1 MGGGGTLARERWPLK
16 IAACT
21 GVGERPDTRCCPT
34 FFPALTWRIE
44 VPIRKGCP
52 AARLRTI
59 FLPGQMAE
67 KKARTAEK
75 GGEVTRKRPCP
86 SCGGDSRV
94 LQFAGYGP
102 RGFFWVCEKNCGY
115 TERTR

>member
-1 MGGGGTLARERWPLK
+1 MLSDIFPRLDMENRGPYTERLSGGSA
-16 IAACT
+16 
-21 GVGERPDTRCCPT
+21 PDH
-34 FFPALTWRIE
+34 FFT
-44 VPIRKGCP
+44 
-52 AARLRTI
+52 
-59 FLPGQMAE
+59 PGQMAE

>member
-1 MGGGGTLARERWPLK
+1 MEKSHPYTGRLSGGWP
-16 IAACT
+16 
-21 GVGERPDTRCCPT
+21 PDH
-34 FFPALTWRIE
+34 FFTPA
-44 VPIRKGCP
+44 
-52 AARLRTI
+52 
-59 FLPGQMAE
+59 QMAE

-75 GGEVTRKRPCP
+75 GGEVARKRPCP

-94 LQFAGYGP
+94 VQFAGYGP

>member
-1 MGGGGTLARERWPLK
+1 MGGVVTLPRRRWPLK
-16 IAACT
+16 IAASVELRLDMENPHPYT
-21 GVGERPDTRCCPT
+21 GRLSGGLPPDH
-34 FFPALTWRIE
+34 FFTPA
-44 VPIRKGCP
+44 
-52 AARLRTI
+52 
-59 FLPGQMAE
+59 QMAE

-75 GGEVTRKRPCP
+75 GGEVARKRPCP

>member
-1 MGGGGTLARERWPLK
+1 MGGGGTLARGRWPLK

-21 GVGERPDTRCCPT
+21 GVGEHPDIFPHLDMENRGPYTERLFGGSPPDH
-34 FFPALTWRIE
+34 FFT
-44 VPIRKGCP
+44 
-52 AARLRTI
+52 
-59 FLPGQMAE
+59 PGQMAE